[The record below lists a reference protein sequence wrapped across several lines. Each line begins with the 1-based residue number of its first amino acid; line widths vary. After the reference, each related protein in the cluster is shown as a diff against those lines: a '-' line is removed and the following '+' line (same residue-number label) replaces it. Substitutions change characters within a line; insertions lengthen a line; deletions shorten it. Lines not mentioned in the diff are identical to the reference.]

1 MTSEELIEI
10 EERCERCSAKY
21 VGEEAY
27 KNEYMAYG
35 LRGEFIID
43 APVMIRDL
51 IDHIK
56 KLEGI
61 E

>member
-1 MTSEELIEI
+1 MTSEELKEI

-35 LRGEFIID
+35 LRGEFIMM
-43 APVMIRDL
+43 PQS
-51 IDHIK
+51 
-56 KLEGI
+56 
-61 E
+61 